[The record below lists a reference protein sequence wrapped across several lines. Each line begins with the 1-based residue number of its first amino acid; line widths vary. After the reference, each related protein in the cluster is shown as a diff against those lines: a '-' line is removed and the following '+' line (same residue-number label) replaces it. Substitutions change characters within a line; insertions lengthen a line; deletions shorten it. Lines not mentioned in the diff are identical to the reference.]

1 MTNKK
6 SRLARRVEDPRYRRA
21 ISGRGTGKILVI
33 ARGPIKLKPTQAHKN
48 KKVYNRKKEKVELKS
63 LV

>member
-6 SRLARRVEDPRYRRA
+6 
-21 ISGRGTGKILVI
+21 RGVSKIIAI

-48 KKVYNRKKEKVELKS
+48 KRAYSRKNEKMKLKS
-63 LV
+63 LIEAS